1 MNLRPVFLLSL
12 ALSLPAAAQQPTPC
26 PYAAWKSGFQGNARA
41 QAMCLLRPVAM
52 YARLGASAPLPAFL
66 DRHIGEKIMLQR
78 DQLLAY
84 LADMRISVTDL
95 GGALDAPLSRAQG
108 RLTAPVARYF
118 VIHDT
123 SYPNFFQQA
132 IPPVIDTP
140 DWDFNDFAIRDPARG
155 AGPKGHVY
163 VNRLGGSVAVHD
175 FGEANYASKLEK
187 DKPSLTGLFLH
198 VELVQPRRS
207 LPSGG
212 KGNDALAPD
221 PGFTAAQYE
230 RLALL
235 YIAASVRKG
244 SWLIPAFHA
253 VLDTGYANGH
263 DDPQNFSLGAWSDTV
278 ARLAERMQQG
288 LPVMA
293 AFPNTDR

>member
-12 ALSLPAAAQQPTPC
+12 ALSLPAAAQQATPC
-26 PYAAWKSGFQGNARA
+26 PHAAWKGGFQGNARA

-52 YARLGASAPLPAFL
+52 YARLGASAALPAFL
-66 DRHIGEKIMLQR
+66 DRHIGEKVTLER

-84 LADMRISVTDL
+84 LADMHISVTDL

-123 SYPNFFQQA
+123 SYPNFLNQP
-132 IPPVIDTP
+132 IPAAIDTR
-140 DWDFNDFAIRDPARG
+140 DWDFNDFAVRDPARG

-198 VELVQPRRS
+198 IELVQPRRS

-212 KGNDALAPD
+212 KGNDALAPN

-253 VLDTGYANGH
+253 VLDTGYPNGH
-263 DDPQNFSLGAWSDTV
+263 DDPQDFSLATWSDAV
-278 ARLAERMQQG
+278 ARLAERMQ
-288 LPVMA
+288 
-293 AFPNTDR
+293 